1 MPTTLETAYANL
13 ESAIITLPKNNVPEW
28 FTRTI
33 KNLLTKTIT
42 IDEYNTLTRY
52 VNNVISDSKSTYDF
66 LEAIKTVLENI
77 DASYV
82 IGAQKNGQDLNIV
95 NRKIQIPS
103 DTIIG
108 AQMNGQDLTIVNK
121 KIQIPATSLT
131 AGYGIAISDQ
141 GVISVDLDD
150 ADEEEF

>member
-1 MPTTLETAYANL
+1 MPTTIETAYAIL
-13 ESAIITLPKNNVPEW
+13 ESRIENLPKTNVPDW

-33 KNLLTKTIT
+33 KSLLTKTIT

-52 VNNVISDSKSTYDF
+52 LNNVISDSKSTYDF
-66 LEAIKTVLENI
+66 LEAIKTVLESI
-77 DASYV
+77 DENA
-82 IGAQKNGQDLNIV
+82 
-95 NRKIQIPS
+95 
-103 DTIIG
+103 IIG
-108 AQMNGQDLTIVNK
+108 AQMNGQDLQVIDK
-121 KIQIPATSLT
+121 KIQIPSTTLT